1 MEQSPNPQ
9 IVTQQDIADA
19 LGISRSTVAM
29 ALNPQHEHKLLPETS
44 GRIKEYA
51 KKVGYRP
58 QRYAQIMRGGRTHIV
73 GVIARMG
80 QYTSNHEL
88 IFRLANELNHAGYRL
103 VLVDPQWF
111 GNSQEGVRNYLLD
124 QAVEGVIFCNL
135 VQPFEAISMR
145 DLLPTSMPVVSL
157 QSSLDGV
164 PTLRAD
170 VQAVFHQL
178 TRYHL
183 ALGSRKLNLLSMY
196 RDAGVLDKPG
206 WTILARAEGFARAI
220 QSAGGVVIA
229 SEATQELLE
238 IRGCKSR
245 TPSGYRGIVGR
256 ILAPDKTPR
265 VTNAYENGFHQMM
278 RMIEGDGLPDS
289 LICMN
294 DDTALGA
301 LAACADRRITVPED
315 VRISGYDDTPAGQFG
330 MVPLT
335 TVRKPLDELTKSAAK
350 VVLQA
355 IQNPKKTKTHTP
367 VLLPCEIVIRR
378 SSATEEENRELVEN
392 GFFKNTSKSVHFDFS
407 PEQERQEH
415 LRADYLE
422 SINPRLAQKSKAE

>member
-44 GRIKEYA
+44 GRIKAYA
-51 KKVGYRP
+51 KEVGYRP

-111 GNSQEGVRNYLLD
+111 GNSQEDVKNYLLD

-135 VQPFEAISMR
+135 VQPSEVISMR
-145 DLLPTSMPVVSL
+145 DLLPAGMPIVSL

-170 VQAVFHQL
+170 VEAVYQQL
-178 TRYHL
+178 TCYHL
-183 ALGSRKLNLLSMY
+183 ALGSQKLNLLSMY

-206 WTILARAEGFARAI
+206 WTILARAVGYTRAI
-220 QSAGGVVIA
+220 QSAGGIVIA
-229 SEATQELLE
+229 DEATQELLE
-238 IRGCKSR
+238 IRGCKAR
-245 TPSGYRGIVGR
+245 VPAGYKGIIGR
-256 ILAPDKTPR
+256 ILAPEKTSR
-265 VTNAYENGFHQMM
+265 VTNAYENGFHQTL
-278 RMIEGDGLPDS
+278 RMIDREDLPDS

-301 LAACADRRITVPED
+301 LAACADRRVSVPED

-335 TVRKPLDELTKSAAK
+335 SVRKPLDDLTKSAAK
-350 VVLQA
+350 VILQT
-355 IQNPKKTKTHTP
+355 IQNPKKSKAHTP

-378 SSATEEENRELVEN
+378 SSATEEENRALAEN
-392 GFFKNTSKSVHFDFS
+392 GFFKGQSKSVHFDFS

-422 SINPRLAQKSKAE
+422 SINPRLAEKSEA